1 MAKKTTAPE
10 IDFATLEKL
19 MGEMINLYN
28 DSIDAK
34 GIAKRSAPKAKK
46 RTTRKSRPKHNGYLQ
61 LKISLNGI
69 KPLIWRRVVVDP
81 TLSLEDMNEVI
92 WGVMP
97 WMGHHM
103 HSFSN
108 KTISVTVPYEEDPF
122 NDDTDDYESLVI
134 GDFFTEVG
142 DKSQYE
148 YDFGDSWEHTIL
160 LEKIVE
166 PLEETRAKFI
176 TGKCM
181 APPDDCGG
189 RWGYENLKEVM
200 QDPTDPEYQ
209 EMREWMGMDDD
220 EVFDPK
226 DLGFTAEDIAE
237 LNEEFEGM

>member
-10 IDFATLEKL
+10 IDLATLEKL

-46 RTTRKSRPKHNGYLQ
+46 RTTRKGRPKHNGYLQ

-97 WMGHHM
+97 WDGSHM

-166 PLEETRAKFI
+166 PLEKRRAKFI

-181 APPDDCGG
+181 APPEDCGG
-189 RWGYENLKEVM
+189 VWGYENLKEVM

-209 EMREWMGMDDD
+209 EMRDWMGMDDD